1 MPKVDVELSD
11 LDSNSNNSDVFSHQ
25 TKINDEIST
34 NRSNN
39 DDTDVSSSHS
49 NGQRLHS
56 IHMLILPLIP
66 VGILLGQNTSNYISH
81 SSSANEIKNVEQ
93 QLKFQIQHSIFRTKI
108 RGGEATIFEVIDWYN
123 QITSFL
129 LTYISYS
136 IHDSDVSDFY
146 RYIISFK
153 NILRSLEYAS
163 KTGVYGLRYFT
174 TGNLD
179 RVHYHSLIKNE
190 MLRNEYLNQTFNF
203 IPSLRKEYEDNI
215 RSKTLEDIYHGILE
229 KNASEIGDISYIV
242 NYFSHQIKYQR
253 NTRLIIEKLAK
264 SIGKFVEKE
273 FQKYNSRKIIPLASA
288 SMFRYSTLYD
298 EKVSIFRQEKR
309 RNEKLLTELLP
320 LPIIREMKR
329 GLIPRPVA
337 FSSVTVFL
345 CDIVGFTK
353 LASESTAQQIIQFLN
368 SLYNLFD
375 SRLENYDVYKV
386 ETIGDAYM
394 VASGIP
400 IENENHAPEIAKMSL
415 DIIAKVVTFEVQHK
429 PGYRLRIR
437 VGIHSGDCVWR
448 YIAGQL
454 EALSKPMKIQISDST
469 KSLLEKDGTFTI
481 SSRGSPIHIKG
492 FGSVHTYWLLG
503 RKVETNSSYI
513 SDGKSSNY
521 R

>member
-1 MPKVDVELSD
+1 
-11 LDSNSNNSDVFSHQ
+11 
-25 TKINDEIST
+25 
-34 NRSNN
+34 
-39 DDTDVSSSHS
+39 
-49 NGQRLHS
+49 
-56 IHMLILPLIP
+56 ML
-66 VGILLGQNTSNYISH
+66 Q
-81 SSSANEIKNVEQ
+81 K
-93 QLKFQIQHSIFRTKI
+93 R
-108 RGGEATIFEVIDWYN
+108 
-123 QITSFL
+123 
-129 LTYISYS
+129 
-136 IHDSDVSDFY
+136 
-146 RYIISFK
+146 
-153 NILRSLEYAS
+153 
-163 KTGVYGLRYFT
+163 GVYGLRYFT

-203 IPSLRKEYEDNI
+203 IPSLRKEYENNI

-273 FQKYNSRKIIPLASA
+273 FQKYNSRKIIPLVLIILLSIFIPIVVYITLQASA

-298 EKVSIFRQEKR
+298 EKVSIFRQEKKK
-309 RNEKLLTELLP
+309 NEKLLTELLP

-337 FSSVTVFL
+337 FSSVTIFL

-437 VGIHSGDCVWR
+437 VGIHSGDCVGGVVGSKIPH
-448 YIAGQL
+448 YSIFGSTVDIAGQL